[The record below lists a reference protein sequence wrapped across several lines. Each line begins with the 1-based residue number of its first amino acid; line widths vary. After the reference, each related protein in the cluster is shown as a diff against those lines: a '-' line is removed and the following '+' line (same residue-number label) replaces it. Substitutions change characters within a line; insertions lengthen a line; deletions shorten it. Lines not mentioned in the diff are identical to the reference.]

1 MENLSS
7 PPAAKSKS
15 KCFSFW
21 PSRKQSRRKAAS
33 KVRISWPKIP
43 DDESGEPKMDAES
56 DVVCFTLSS
65 LNTFARCD
73 CGQKPFPQRMLMRP
87 YFGPY
92 AGFLLTF
99 DIKRNRSSD
108 AMVAIK
114 VMIQATR
121 VEPRKALT
129 TLYIP
134 RHVHRRGAA
143 SNTESVFQQHL
154 KDRCVTFAHAVKT
167 STEVVEIANSCKQP
181 PKLFFLCQQQ
191 VLLHVGEMNSVQ
203 LLPATDKFAFLKS
216 PQVQNIFIRVYPSG
230 QQPEMML
237 RMKVKPALSLLELK
251 WMICKRLTFA
261 VHPSCLELYQF
272 DNLNVLSSDSVLQPD
287 QSLLH
292 CIFQQPYV
300 IAKTLSSTVE
310 DQVFVVSVIGKDIG
324 SVSAAPSTSLY
335 QFQDLVKIKFGL
347 KPDSF
352 VYFPNLG
359 KNVQSE
365 GCGIKMSTIVD
376 KSTIC
381 LIDSMR
387 RNLPIVHGVPL
398 AMSKYEKLP
407 LYCRSISSLGISS
420 PGPVIAFEVTGPT
433 IPLSFRAVHDRVS
446 SHFTVV
452 SDRVHALSVNPK
464 WTIDTLLK
472 YVECISKLPC
482 VSVCLGT
489 DILPISCNVS
499 SYLTCRCWL
508 VRSSGNQLSLAN
520 NIACITHF

>member
-1 MENLSS
+1 MN
-7 PPAAKSKS
+7 
-15 KCFSFW
+15 
-21 PSRKQSRRKAAS
+21 
-33 KVRISWPKIP
+33 
-43 DDESGEPKMDAES
+43 AET

-65 LNTFARCD
+65 VNTFARCD

-92 AGFLLTF
+92 AGLLLTF

-114 VMIQATR
+114 VMIQAAR
-121 VEPRKALT
+121 VDPRKALT

-134 RHVHRRGAA
+134 RHRRGAA
-143 SNTESVFQQHL
+143 SHTESETRFQLHL
-154 KDRCVTFAHAVKT
+154 KDRCVTFAHAIKT
-167 STEVVEIANSCKQP
+167 SSEVVEIANSCKQP

-191 VLLHVGEMNSVQ
+191 VLLHVGEMSSIQ
-203 LLPATDKFAFLKS
+203 SLPATDKFAFLKS
-216 PQVQNIFIRVYPSG
+216 PQVQNVFIRVYPSR
-230 QQPEMML
+230 QQPEAML

-251 WMICKRLTFA
+251 WMICKRLTCA
-261 VHPSCLELYQF
+261 VHPSSLELYQF
-272 DNLNVLSSDSVLQPD
+272 DHLNVLSSDSVLQPD

-292 CIFQQPYV
+292 CIIQEPSV
-300 IAKTLSSTVE
+300 IARTPSHTAE
-310 DQVFVVSVIGKDIG
+310 DQVFVVSVIGKNIG
-324 SVSAAPSTSLY
+324 TVFAKASTSLY
-335 QFQDLVKIKFGL
+335 EFQDLVRNKFRL
-347 KPDSF
+347 KQDSF
-352 VYFPNLG
+352 VYFPNVG
-359 KNVQSE
+359 KSE

-387 RNLPIVHGVPL
+387 RNLPIVHGIPL

-407 LYCRSISSLGISS
+407 VYSRSIGSLGITSAE
-420 PGPVIAFEVTGPT
+420 PVIAFEVTGPT

-452 SDRVHALSVNPK
+452 SDRVHAVSVNPK

-489 DILPISCNVS
+489 DTLPIRCNVS
-499 SYLTCRCWL
+499 SYLTCCCWL
-508 VRSSGNQLSLAN
+508 VRSSGNQLSLAK
-520 NIACITHF
+520 NIACITHS